1 MRTDIDTDQTTQDPN
16 RIIRKPSIVSGVPS
30 RRSIANRRSSQ
41 RRLNLKDLNYHKV
54 LLLSMIFAMV
64 FSPFNGIQNILH
76 GLMKEYEYTNIGL
89 LSLAVF
95 YLAFGIGS
103 FFTPQLST
111 KLDYKFSFCL
121 SIAPMV
127 SFFGAMWLLISCSDN
142 NYSICNTSTMYLLV
156 FGSATIAGFGTSLLY
171 IVQSIYLTD
180 CSNPI
185 NKNKMFGMIS
195 TSSQLA
201 QALGAIFT
209 CLLLPNFGAS
219 PFFVIVIILCSAAAV
234 LALWLRTPEKD
245 TENPEYFMEVPLT
258 FPLQEAAGSNNDL
271 EAKLLQQKSDVSIPQ
286 MDSFTSKF
294 FWNCLNKNKMTIF
307 YPLFLAS
314 ACNFS
319 LFVSYLASDVYEVL
333 KQKSDSEDLYFS
345 RKLMQI
351 VLVFFALGL
360 GELFSGKVFASRIYS
375 NKRDALSLTYKIF
388 IACGILHIIFNS
400 IGSYILYIPL
410 GFLYGLGDAGSRDVI
425 AGAISMKFIERFE
438 PFTCFRIVYFTSLGG
453 FFILHLLIMKGAP
466 TVSFIFFIF
475 LTLYAWV
482 NNYRFFTRSTPDG

>member
-1 MRTDIDTDQTTQDPN
+1 MRTDQDSETLAQPPTN
-16 RIIRKPSIVSGVPS
+16 LAPIRKPSVVSGVPS

-54 LLLSMIFAMV
+54 LLISVIFGMV
-64 FSPFNGIQNILH
+64 FSPFNGIQNVLH
-76 GLMKEYEYTNIGL
+76 GLMKEYGYNNIGL

-111 KLDYKFSFCL
+111 KLAYKYTFFVST
-121 SIAPMV
+121 APMIA
-127 SFFGAMWLLISCSDN
+127 FFGAMWLLISCTDGS
-142 NYSICNTSTMYLLV
+142 YSICNTSTMYLFV
-156 FGSATIAGFGTSLLY
+156 FGCATIAGFGTSLLY
-171 IVQSIYLTD
+171 IAQSIFLTD

-185 NKNKMFGMIS
+185 NKSKMFGMIS

-201 QALGAIFT
+201 QAVGALFT

-219 PFFVIVIILCSAAAV
+219 PFFLIVIVICIAATV
-234 LALWLRTPEKD
+234 LTLWLKTPEKD
-245 TENPEYFMEVPLT
+245 SENPEYFMEVPLT
-258 FPLQEAAGSNNDL
+258 FPLQDYPPNDL
-271 EAKLLQQKSDVSIPQ
+271 ETRLLQQKSDVSIPH

-319 LFVSYLASDVYEVL
+319 LFVSYLASDVYDVL
-333 KQKSDSEDLYFS
+333 SKTSDSEDRYFS
-345 RKLMQI
+345 HKLMQI
-351 VLVFFALGL
+351 VLVFLALGL
-360 GELFSGKVFASRIYS
+360 GEIFSSRFFHKKIYQ

-388 IACGILHIIFNS
+388 IACGILHIICNS

-410 GFLYGLGDAGSRDVI
+410 GFLYGVGDSGSRDMI
-425 AGAISMKFIERFE
+425 AAAISMKFIERFE